1 MLLHHGTTRQRAEAI
16 LRDGPDLDFVEPFGH
31 DRAEGFSAA
40 PAEGPFFQGNPVVVA
55 RGKATAFLTEG
66 GPCIL
71 EFEVPDEVALLAGA
85 PNDVE
90 YRFQPGYGYEELM
103 ALWPT
108 LPKRLLIP

>member
-1 MLLHHGTTRQRAEAI
+1 MLLHRGTTRQRAEAI
-16 LRDGPDLDFVEPFGH
+16 LRDGPDPDFVEPHGR

-40 PAEGPFFQGNPVVVA
+40 PAQGPFMQGDPAVIA
-55 RGKATAFLTEG
+55 RGKATAFPEDG

-85 PNDVE
+85 PHDVE